1 MQEHDF
7 QVLHAA
13 GAQLVPL
20 ATILCL
26 GTSPR
31 QAMDRAALA
40 LNVSPALAPDV
51 LVLHAQL
58 NPQALRILPGDILTG
73 GGITCRV
80 LDHAETTHATH
91 QGQAVNLT

>member
-7 QVLHAA
+7 QLLR
-13 GAQLVPL
+13 GRGTQLVPL

-40 LNVSPALAPDV
+40 LNINPTLAPDV
-51 LVLHAQL
+51 LVLHAQP
-58 NPQALRILPGDILTG
+58 NPPALRILPGDILTG

-80 LDHAETTHATH
+80 LDHAETTRATH
-91 QGQAVNLT
+91 HGQAVNLT